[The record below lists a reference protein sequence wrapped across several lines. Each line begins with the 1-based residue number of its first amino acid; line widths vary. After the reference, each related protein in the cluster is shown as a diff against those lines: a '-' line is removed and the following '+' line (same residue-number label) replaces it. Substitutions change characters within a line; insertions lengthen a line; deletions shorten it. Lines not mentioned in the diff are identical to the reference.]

1 MISLSGLAECTLY
14 SLDITPVTA
23 AAAADGG
30 GETLQPGE
38 QYGTI
43 HSTLCAP
50 EEAAAVD
57 GGGDGGRV
65 DGEEWFGEREV
76 AGEFEL

>member
-43 HSTLCAP
+43 HSTLCAANDRA
-50 EEAAAVD
+50 ED
-57 GGGDGGRV
+57 D
-65 DGEEWFGEREV
+65 WFGEREV
-76 AGEFEL
+76 GRAGEAGGAIKLRPK